1 MRVVT
6 APDEFEEQ
14 MKRAVNEASASFGDS
29 SVFIEKYILS
39 PKHIEFQV
47 VGDQHGNVI
56 HLFERECSIQ
66 RRHQKVVEEA
76 PSSCLTPEVRKA
88 MGDHAVGV
96 AKACGYY
103 GAGTVE
109 FIVDNQLNYYFLEMN
124 TRLQVEHPVTEEI
137 TGIDLVR
144 LQILVAEGEKLP
156 YQQEDLSFRG
166 HAIEIRVC
174 AEDPANNFLPDI
186 GKLETYIRPQGPGV
200 RVDDGL
206 EQGMEI
212 SVFYDPMVAK
222 LITYA
227 ATRQDAIDRMRRA
240 ISEYK
245 ITGIK
250 TTLPFCDF
258 VMQHPAFTEGHFDTG
273 FVAQYFKPEVLDV
286 LLTDEEAEAAAFLAC
301 LLSENKSGS
310 NGSLAKPVQ
319 QFSGW
324 KLRAR
329 V

>member
-1 MRVVT
+1 
-6 APDEFEEQ
+6 
-14 MKRAVNEASASFGDS
+14 
-29 SVFIEKYILS
+29 
-39 PKHIEFQV
+39 
-47 VGDQHGNVI
+47 
-56 HLFERECSIQ
+56 
-66 RRHQKVVEEA
+66 
-76 PSSCLTPEVRKA
+76 
-88 MGDHAVGV
+88 
-96 AKACGYY
+96 
-103 GAGTVE
+103 
-109 FIVDNQLNYYFLEMN
+109 
-124 TRLQVEHPVTEEI
+124 
-137 TGIDLVR
+137 
-144 LQILVAEGEKLP
+144 VAEGEKLP

-186 GKLETYIRPQGPGV
+186 GKLETYTRPQGPGI

-286 LLTDEEAEAAAFLAC
+286 LPMDEEAEAAAFLAC